1 MLTLENRLLTTA
13 ILLLGATAFGQAAKP
28 ASAVSPVDLI
38 RQVVANE
45 LKPQEDRSHWMYDVD
60 KEEDGRKQTK
70 QVVQTESIS
79 LERLIAIDGQALP
92 PAKQQEEEAR
102 IEKVVSDGRER
113 QKLEEIQKKD
123 LAQCEAFFKTIPD
136 AFIFNYEGYEGE
148 LVKVGF
154 KPNPTFQPAS
164 REARV
169 LHSMEGEILVQAKQ
183 QTLAAITGHLIED
196 VRFGGGL
203 LGHLE
208 KGGSFSVRRSEIAP
222 GQWALTSTEVDMK
235 GKALMLKTIAVKE
248 KEYRSN
254 FRKVPDGITLTEAAN
269 VLYGHVTL
277 AANQNH

>member
-169 LHSMEGEILVQAKQ
+169 LHSMEG
-183 QTLAAITGHLIED
+183 
-196 VRFGGGL
+196 
-203 LGHLE
+203 
-208 KGGSFSVRRSEIAP
+208 
-222 GQWALTSTEVDMK
+222 
-235 GKALMLKTIAVKE
+235 
-248 KEYRSN
+248 
-254 FRKVPDGITLTEAAN
+254 
-269 VLYGHVTL
+269 
-277 AANQNH
+277 